1 MILNLAIIGIE
12 LCQLVC
18 AHRILD
24 NDPNSKIHLI
34 SENAEAGLIGEL
46 PGLIT
51 QPFSNTIPNEWIGDL
66 GPQLPTS
73 SDTAVRR
80 SWLEKAMATKLV
92 ERALAST

>member
-1 MILNLAIIGIE
+1 MKVKIAIIDIE

-18 AHRILD
+18 AHKILD
-24 NDPNSKIHLI
+24 NDSNSKIHLI

-51 QPFSNTIPNEWIGDL
+51 QPFSNTIPNEWIGEL
-66 GPQLPTS
+66 GPQIPTS

-80 SWLEKAMATKLV
+80 SWLE
-92 ERALAST
+92 RQWQQN